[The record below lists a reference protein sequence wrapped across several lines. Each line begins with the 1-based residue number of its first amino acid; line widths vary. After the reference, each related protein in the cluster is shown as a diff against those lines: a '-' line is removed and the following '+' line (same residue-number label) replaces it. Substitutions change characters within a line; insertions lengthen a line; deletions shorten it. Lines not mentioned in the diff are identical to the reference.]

1 MQIFHIGLTLK
12 NNFAAA
18 DHTQKIRAVQFAH
31 CYVMIMMMA
40 HITEQWA
47 VSTQPSP
54 VKNYKRAKEANQTTI
69 QFFFVL
75 STSKNVTESMQP
87 FLFFSFLYSHHGP
100 FETTKQPVF
109 TTTTFYR
116 EQLCKLLTWELVTPI
131 YLRAQFAYC

>member
-12 NNFAAA
+12 NYFAAA

-47 VSTQPSP
+47 RSP
-54 VKNYKRAKEANQTTI
+54 AQLKITSEPKKQTRPLYS
-69 QFFFVL
+69 FFVL

-87 FLFFSFLYSHHGP
+87 FLFFSFLCSHHGP

-131 YLRAQFAYC
+131 YLRAQFACC